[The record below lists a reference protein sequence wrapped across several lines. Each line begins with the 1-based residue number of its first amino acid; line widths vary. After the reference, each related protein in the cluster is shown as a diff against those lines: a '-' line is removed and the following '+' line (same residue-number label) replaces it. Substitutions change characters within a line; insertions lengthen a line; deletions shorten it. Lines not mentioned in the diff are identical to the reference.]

1 MARPAP
7 VEEVES
13 ACLNEV
19 FVDDE
24 FVVCRA
30 LKGGGCMQVVS
41 LEAFC
46 AWLCAHEHEVVGRSG
61 TWFHGPLAHW
71 LSDLLG
77 GVYGVDGPYYG
88 RACWDAHWWLPLP
101 RWAVLFTTWQ
111 DVHDGCPVLGH
122 EAFALLAQVEVA
134 LVSCQAA

>member
-1 MARPAP
+1 
-7 VEEVES
+7 
-13 ACLNEV
+13 
-19 FVDDE
+19 
-24 FVVCRA
+24 
-30 LKGGGCMQVVS
+30 MQMVS

-77 GVYGVDGPYYG
+77 GVYGVDGPSYG

-101 RWAVLFTTWQ
+101 RWAVLFSTWQ
-111 DVHDGCPVLGH
+111 DARDGRPVLGH
-122 EAFALLAQVEVA
+122 EAFALLARVEKVLSPRQVA
-134 LVSCQAA
+134 